1 MRLSGHTGHEEWP
14 GHLIKEELVKS
25 SRFLL
30 YVLQVKCWH
39 NNVEMVHSQHH
50 HKDWHFSCCDVTFYH
65 EMGFTHCLSI
75 ILVQHTRKW
84 WISSWFPFLWL
95 FQEIFL
101 NCHLNILAI
110 LSFVSKLVSLLS
122 FKSFCWL
129 LSLLSVGTFLEIFAM
144 ITFLLVTR
152 IWLFNNLT
160 TTLQR

>member
-1 MRLSGHTGHEEWP
+1 MRWSGHTGHEEWP
-14 GHLIKEELVKS
+14 GSLVKKELVKS

-50 HKDWHFSCCDVTFYH
+50 HKDWDFSSCDVTFYH
-65 EMGFTHCLSI
+65 EMVFTHCLSI

-101 NCHLNILAI
+101 NCHLNVPAI
-110 LSFVSKLVSLLS
+110 LSFVSKLVSFLS
-122 FKSFCWL
+122 MTSFSFCWL
-129 LSLLSVGTFLEIFAM
+129 LSLDQGNVSAVCRHIPGDLCHDYFFVSYTS
-144 ITFLLVTR
+144 LV
-152 IWLFNNLT
+152 I
-160 TTLQR
+160 